1 MYDVIANELERLA
14 PLREVGRPEWAD
26 VLTRSR
32 ERGARRFAPVVA
44 IAAIAIAVPTVA
56 LSSDVRGLLG
66 LGHPAPVLASAEPL
80 VSGFVGNGFYAH
92 LWQSPSTTGGTCLF
106 STFDHTATV
115 SRPPR
120 DWRGGGSCGAK
131 RTTTVS
137 PVDASHPLAVSFSIQ
152 RRLGVAPRKW
162 IPPVVAGSVYPG
174 LHATRIAVVW
184 RGGSHGLT
192 LRNGWFVGGSRG
204 FFIPPLRKFP
214 FVVVA
219 YDNAGQEVARK
230 KLDSPSL
237 LMLSHG
243 WKEFARKYHAWKAH
257 RQRK

>member
-1 MYDVIANELERLA
+1 VRRAQPLA
-14 PLREVGRPEWAD
+14 VQE
-26 VLTRSR
+26 T
-32 ERGARRFAPVVA
+32 
-44 IAAIAIAVPTVA
+44 
-56 LSSDVRGLLG
+56 
-66 LGHPAPVLASAEPL
+66 
-80 VSGFVGNGFYAH
+80 
-92 LWQSPSTTGGTCLF
+92 
-106 STFDHTATV
+106 
-115 SRPPR
+115 
-120 DWRGGGSCGAK
+120 
-131 RTTTVS
+131 S

-162 IPPVVAGSVYPG
+162 VPPVVAGSVYLG

-192 LRNGWFVGGSRG
+192 LRNGWLVGGSRG

-219 YDNAGQEVARK
+219 YDNAGHEVARK

-243 WKEFARKYHAWKAH
+243 WKEFARKYPRVEGTPAAKVMTHH
-257 RQRK
+257 